1 MNDFTIYPAIDLRG
15 GEVVRLKQGRPD
27 QQSNYSSD
35 PARIAQTWIDSGAG
49 WLHVVNLDGAFE
61 ENSNKNQAALGEI
74 LKVCG
79 TAGAVNVQCGGG
91 MRSLE
96 SVQQALDV
104 GVRRVILGTAAIQS
118 TEFAAQALERFG
130 ADCLAFALDAAN
142 GELMTRGWQ
151 EGSGVDVMAFAK
163 SLAQAGA
170 QTLIYTN
177 IHKDG
182 MQTGVDWQLT
192 AQIATETGLE
202 VIASGGVAAIRD
214 VRDVKAAGLN
224 GVIIGRAL
232 YEKNFTLEEAL
243 GC

>member
-1 MNDFTIYPAIDLRG
+1 MNEFTIYPAIDLRG

-27 QQSNYSSD
+27 QQSNYSSE
-35 PARIAQTWIDSGAG
+35 PAKIALAWMEAGAG

-61 ENSNKNQAALGEI
+61 ENSNKNQTALGAI
-74 LKVCG
+74 LKACEEVK
-79 TAGAVNVQCGGG
+79 VQFGGG

-96 SVQQALDV
+96 SVQQALDM
-104 GVRRVILGTAAIQS
+104 GVRRAILGTAAIQS
-118 TEFAAQALERFG
+118 TEFAAEALERFG
-130 ADCLAFALDAAN
+130 ADRLAFALDAAN

-151 EGSGVDVMAFAK
+151 EGSGVDVMAFAN

-170 QTLIYTN
+170 RTLIYTN

-182 MQTGVDWQLT
+182 MQSGVDWQLT
-192 AQIATETGLE
+192 AQIAAETGLE
-202 VIASGGVAAIRD
+202 VFASGGVATLQDI
-214 VRDVKAAGLN
+214 RDVKAAGLN